1 MTTKKKVTKKKV
13 SKKATKKPS
22 VKRNEKGRPISTEKK
37 PVGRPTEYD
46 PAFCEVVIEQMGL
59 GYSKEATAGYLRISK
74 DTLYKWAARHKEF
87 ADAISIGE
95 SLSQRHWENKLV
107 DYSVHT
113 KNGKQING
121 QVFNLNM
128 KNRFG
133 WADKQETKTE
143 EVNPKKKTF
152 AFTLENKPSEE

>member
-13 SKKATKKPS
+13 SKKAT
-22 VKRNEKGRPISTEKK
+22 VKRNEKGRPITTKKK
-37 PVGRPTEYD
+37 PIGRPTEYD
-46 PAFCEVVIEQMGL
+46 PAFCDVVIEKMAEGF
-59 GYSKEATAGYLRISK
+59 SKEATAGYLNICK
-74 DTLYKWAARHKEF
+74 DTLYKWAAKHKDF
-87 ADAISIGE
+87 ADAIALGE
-95 SLSQRHWENKLV
+95 TKSQLLWEKTLV
-107 DYSVHT
+107 DYRVHT
-113 KNGKQING
+113 KNGSQINS

-133 WADKQETKTE
+133 WTDKQETKTE